1 MIITQWYD
9 SWRIMVWGL
18 VVEDDA
24 ADATMVSRAFEIV
37 DADLVIEVART
48 AEQGLD
54 RLEAAVAEGHRP
66 AFALFD
72 TRLPGMSGL
81 DALHN
86 VRARRGLRDIPVAI
100 YTGSTLKADA
110 ERARAAGADHFFV
123 KPLDF
128 DELIRHC
135 KWIHGSWVQLHRAR

>member
-1 MIITQWYD
+1 
-9 SWRIMVWGL
+9 MVWGL

-24 ADATMVSRAFEIV
+24 GDATMVSRAFQIV
-37 DADLVIEVART
+37 DAGLVIEVVRT
-48 AEQGLD
+48 AEQGLA
-54 RLEAAVAEGHRP
+54 RLEEAVAAGDRP

-81 DALHN
+81 DALRH
-86 VRARRGLRDIPVAI
+86 VRARRGLQETPVAI
-100 YTGSTLKADA
+100 YTGSTLKVDA
-110 ERARAAGADHFFV
+110 ERAHAAGADHFFV

-135 KWIHGSWVQLHRAR
+135 RWIHGSWVQLHRAT